1 MKVTLIAPIQ
11 SIHGK
16 LSDKYYA
23 RVVNGKQI
31 IQRCPVR
38 NNPPTQKQ
46 IEARKR
52 FIEKYRKTKSVTPST
67 SDTLLYSTCPVS
79 IDTTSLPLATSS
91 NLDATKH

>member
-38 NNPPTQKQ
+38 TAPPTQKQ

-52 FIEKYRKTKSVTPST
+52 FVERYRKTKRDNPSVT
-67 SDTLLYSTCPVS
+67 DTLLCSTCPVS
-79 IDTTSLPLATSS
+79 IDTTSLPLPTSS
-91 NLDATKH
+91 NLDD

>member
-38 NNPPTQKQ
+38 TAPPTQKQ

-52 FIEKYRKTKSVTPST
+52 FVERYRKTKRDNPSATDT
-67 SDTLLYSTCPVS
+67 SLCCNCRGS

-91 NLDATKH
+91 NLDD

>member
-1 MKVTLIAPIQ
+1 MKATLMAPIK

-16 LSDKYYA
+16 ISDKYYA

-38 NNPPTQKQ
+38 NYPPTQKQ

-52 FIEKYRKTKSVTPST
+52 FVEKYRKTKTETP
-67 SDTLLYSTCPVS
+67 SDTLLCSNCRGS
-79 IDTTSLPLATSS
+79 INTTSLPLLTSS
-91 NLDATKH
+91 NADT